1 MVQVVAGRSRKM
13 SADEDQIGCASPIQP
28 ARLRVAKESAPDVE
42 ARLVALDWQSI
53 AKSLDMDGCDT
64 MRSVLTPPECE
75 ELTQMYQSA
84 DRFRSRV
91 VMARHGFSSD
101 RMYASSFVATTLVF
115 SLYKAETE

>member
-1 MVQVVAGRSRKM
+1 M
-13 SADEDQIGCASPIQP
+13 SADEDQIGCASLIQP
-28 ARLRVAKESAPDVE
+28 ACLRVAKESVPDVE

-53 AKSLDMDGCDT
+53 STSLDMNGCAT

-75 ELTQMYQSA
+75 ELTQTYQSA
-84 DRFRSRV
+84 DRFRSGV
-91 VMARHGFSSD
+91 VMVRQGFSSD